1 MNHTINID
9 FKISRERSLSRIEN
23 NNLRY
28 MNKTIKTLSVCS
40 LAAYSLIG
48 LSSCKNDGNA
58 KQQAAAPQ
66 LATLTVSEGDADLNT
81 NYPATLHGKN
91 DVEIRPQISGFLT
104 KVHVKEGQRVSAG
117 QLLFTI
123 DQVQLQA
130 AVDASRAAVAVAQAN
145 VNTAQTNADNNKILL
160 DKNIISAPAYQTSVD
175 QLNAAKAQLGQ
186 AQANLRS
193 AEKNLSYTLVKA
205 PAAGVVGT
213 IDNKEGSLVSPSTLL
228 TILSDNGEMEAYFSM
243 TEKEILSL
251 TDQGRRSM
259 TQVLDSLPGVE
270 LKLANGEIYSQPG
283 RIVSISGVL
292 DPATGS
298 ATVKAAFPNPDGMLR
313 SGNTGQVL
321 LPSIN
326 KGVITIPQKATFEIQ
341 DMKFVYVVGD
351 SSKIHQSPIEID
363 SKNDGT
369 NYIVTK
375 GLKPGDVI
383 VIEGVGSSVK
393 DGMVISPKQN

>member
-1 MNHTINID
+1 MKKNLT
-9 FKISRERSLSRIEN
+9 KIAASAL
-23 NNLRY
+23 LL
-28 MNKTIKTLSVCS
+28 TGAG
-40 LAAYSLIG
+40 LALT
-48 LSSCKNDGNA
+48 SCKGDGNA
-58 KQQAAAPQ
+58 QQQQAAPT
-66 LATLTVSEGDADLNT
+66 LATLKVTESDADLNT

-104 KVHVKEGQRVSAG
+104 KVHVQEGQKVAAG

-130 AVDASRAAVAVAQAN
+130 AVDAAKAAVAVAQAS
-145 VNTAQTNADNNKILL
+145 VNTAQTNANNNKILL
-160 DKNIISAPAYQTSVD
+160 DKNIISSSAYQTSVD

-186 AQANLRS
+186 AQANLTS
-193 AEKNLSYTLVKA
+193 AQKNLSYTLVKA
-205 PAAGVVGT
+205 PVAGVVGT
-213 IDNKEGSLVSPSTLL
+213 IDNKEGALVSPSTLL
-228 TILSDNGEMEAYFSM
+228 TMLSNNSDMEAYFSM
-243 TEKEILSL
+243 TEKEILAL
-251 TDQGRRSM
+251 TDNGRKNM

-292 DPATGS
+292 DPSTGS

-321 LPSIN
+321 LPQIN
-326 KGVITIPQKATFEIQ
+326 RGVITIPQKATFEIQ

-351 SSKIHQSPIEID
+351 SSKVHQSPIIID

-383 VIEGVGSSVK
+383 VIEGVGSTVK
-393 DGMVISPKQN
+393 DGMVITPKN